1 MNECMGAF
9 WTPLDGGIR
18 PLVFFFREVDFL
30 FLFCWSHAD
39 GTGDGQERIGAPKPI
54 SPTMWPFILGQ
65 NLNHRSA
72 NILGQ
77 RK

>member
-1 MNECMGAF
+1 MHGSF
-9 WTPLDGGIR
+9 LDSPGRRDKTVG
-18 PLVFFFREVDFL
+18 FFFREVDFL